1 MPSEP
6 KRKLAAIMFTD
17 MVGYTA
23 LMQKEESRARELIER
38 HRNLMKPL
46 VEKHDGE
53 LVQYVGDGTL
63 CRFDSA
69 IEAVN
74 SAVEIQK
81 LFKSENDLNLRI
93 GIHVG
98 DIVIKGEEVYGDGVN
113 VASRIEPLAEPGGV
127 CISGRVYDDIRNQSE
142 LEAHLLGERVLK
154 NVERPI
160 NIYSL
165 ILEDKKMSP
174 TMSKDVVLTEKEI
187 DSDRRSIAVLPFVN
201 MSSDPENEYF
211 GDGLAEEIINALTK
225 IQDLRVVS
233 RTSSFSFKERND
245 DIREI
250 GEKLNV
256 DTLLEGSV
264 RRQGKKL
271 RVTAQLI
278 NVEDGYHL
286 WSERY
291 DKELEEVFEIQD
303 EITENIIQALE
314 VILSDNE
321 KKLIKN
327 KPSIDIKAYDF
338 YLRARKFMHSLT
350 KQNLNYALKMLNSA
364 IEIDPN
370 YAIAYASIAEC
381 HCWLYL
387 YHESKQE
394 NLIKAEEASQRSIE
408 LGPDLA
414 ETHVSG
420 GYSCSLSKRYVEA
433 EDAFKTAIGI
443 NPKLFEAYYFYGRT
457 CWVQGKLEE
466 ASQYFRKASVLTTE
480 DYQALN
486 FLGTVLRGLGDIEGA
501 SEAESE
507 SLEKLM
513 QHLELNPDDVR
524 ALYLGAS
531 THIKLGNKKLGLEWA
546 NKALELEP
554 EDNGVIYNV
563 ACSYSL
569 LGKIEEAIEL
579 LRKAIDGGFSQVE
592 WLENDSDL
600 DPLRDHPK
608 FQSLIEKMN

>member
-1 MPSEP
+1 MHSEP
-6 KRKLAAIMFTD
+6 KRKLAAIMFMD

-23 LMQKEESRARELIER
+23 LMQKDEGKARGLIKR
-38 HRNLMKPL
+38 HRDLVKPH
-46 VEKHDGE
+46 VDKHGGE
-53 LVQYVGDGTL
+53 IIQYVGDGTF

-74 SAVEIQK
+74 AALEIQHVFK
-81 LFKSENDLNLRI
+81 LEDEISLRI

-98 DIVIKGEEVYGDGVN
+98 DVMVEGEEVYGDGVN
-113 VASRIEPLAEPGGV
+113 VASRIEPLAEAGGV
-127 CISGRVYDDIRNQSE
+127 CISERVYDDIRNQSE
-142 LEAHLLGERVLK
+142 LEAHLLGKRVLK
-154 NVERPI
+154 NVARPI

-165 ILEDKKMSP
+165 ILQDKKMSP
-174 TMSKDVVLTEKEI
+174 TMSQNI
-187 DSDRRSIAVLPFVN
+187 DSGGRSIAVLPFVN

-225 IQDLRVVS
+225 IQDLRVAS

-256 DTLLEGSV
+256 DTILEGSV

-321 KKLIKN
+321 KNLIKN
-327 KPSIDIKAYDF
+327 KPSVDVKAYDF

-350 KQNLNYALKMLNSA
+350 KKNFNYALKMLFRA

-414 ETHVSG
+414 ETHVSR
-420 GYSCSLSKRYVEA
+420 GYAASINKKYIEA
-433 EDAFKTAIGI
+433 ESEFRTAIGI
-443 NPKLFEAYYFYGRT
+443 NPKLYEAYYFYGRT
-457 CWVQGKLEE
+457 CLVQGKLEE
-466 ASQYFRKASVLTTE
+466 ASQLFEKASVLLPE

-486 FLGTVLRGLGDIEGA
+486 FLGSVLRGLGDIEKA
-501 SEAESE
+501 IEAESE
-507 SLEKLM
+507 SLKRVGH
-513 QHLELNPDDVR
+513 HLELNPDDVR

-531 THIKLGNKKLGLEWA
+531 VHIKIGNKKLGLEWSS
-546 NKALELEP
+546 KALELEP
-554 EDNGVIYNV
+554 EDVGVLYNV

-569 LGKIEEAIEL
+569 LGKIDEAIEL
-579 LRKAIDGGFSQVE
+579 LEKAVDGGFDHVE
-592 WLENDSDL
+592 WIENDSDL

-608 FQSLIEKMN
+608 FQSLIEKLK

>member
-1 MPSEP
+1 MPSVP

-23 LMQKEESRARELIER
+23 MMQKDEDKARELIER
-38 HRNLMKPL
+38 HRAHMKPFI
-46 VEKHDGE
+46 EKHGGE
-53 LVQYVGDGTL
+53 IIQFVGDGTF

-69 IEAVN
+69 KEAVN
-74 SAVEIQK
+74 AAVEIQK
-81 LFKSENDLNLRI
+81 VLELEPEINLRI

-98 DIVIKGEEVYGDGVN
+98 DVVVKGDEVYGDGVN
-113 VASRIEPLAEPGGV
+113 IASRIEPLAESGGV
-127 CISGRVYDDIRNQSE
+127 CISERVYEDIRNQTQY
-142 LEAHLLGERVLK
+142 EAYLLGERNLK

-165 ILEDKKMSP
+165 ILEDKIVSP
-174 TMSKDVVLTEKEI
+174 TMSQNNVLKEI
-187 DSDRRSIAVLPFVN
+187 DTGGNSIAVLPFVN
-201 MSSDPENEYF
+201 MSSDPESEYF
-211 GDGLAEEIINALTK
+211 GDGLAEELINALTK
-225 IQDLRVVS
+225 IKDLRVVA
-233 RTSSFSFKERND
+233 RTSSFAFKERND
-245 DIREI
+245 DIRKI

-264 RRQGKKL
+264 RKQGKKL

-291 DKELEEVFEIQD
+291 DKELEDVFEIQD
-303 EITENIIQALE
+303 EITDNIIKSLK
-314 VILSDNE
+314 VFLSDDE

-327 KPSIDIKAYDF
+327 KQSINIKAYDF

-350 KQNLNYALKMLNSA
+350 KKNFNYALKMLHRA
-364 IEIDPN
+364 IESDPN

-394 NLIKAEEASQRSIE
+394 NLIKAEEASHRSIE

-414 ETHVSG
+414 ETHVSR
-420 GYSCSLSKRYVEA
+420 GYAASINKKYIEA
-433 EDAFKTAIGI
+433 ESEFRTAIRI
-443 NPKLFEAYYFYGRT
+443 NPKLFEAYYLYGRT
-457 CWVQGKLEE
+457 CLTQGKLEE
-466 ASQYFRKASVLTTE
+466 ASQYFRKASVLLTE

-486 FLGTVLRGLGDIEGA
+486 FLGSALRGLGDIEKA
-501 SEAESE
+501 IEAESE
-507 SLEKLM
+507 SLKRVEH
-513 QHLELNPDDVR
+513 HLELNPDDVR
-524 ALYLGAS
+524 ALYLGAAVQ
-531 THIKLGNKKLGLEWA
+531 IKIGNKKLGLKWCS
-546 NKALELEP
+546 KALKLEP
-554 EDNGVIYNV
+554 EDVGVLYNI

-569 LGKIEEAIEL
+569 LGKIDEAIEL
-579 LRKAIDGGFSQVE
+579 LEKAVHGGFDHVE
-592 WLENDSDL
+592 WIENDTDL
-600 DPLRDHPK
+600 DPLRDHPN